1 MRILT
6 LPSFDKHVEELH
18 ALARRAS
25 SALASAGIRHRI
37 VGGFAVF
44 IHVENRDPIAARLTR
59 DVDMAVPRS
68 ELARIAEA
76 ARTVGFELRH
86 VAGVDLLVDRANPS
100 ARKAVHLVFFD
111 EKVRPEYPEPVPAM
125 EQAVLAQ
132 HGLAIATVRDLVWMK
147 LTSFRDK
154 DRVHIRDLDGVGLV
168 TPEIEASLSPV
179 LRERLA
185 HIRATE

>member
-1 MRILT
+1 M
-6 LPSFDKHVEELH
+6 PSFDKHVEELH

-37 VGGFAVF
+37 VGGLAVF

-59 DVDMAVPRS
+59 DVDMAGPRS

-76 ARTVGFELRH
+76 ARTVEFELRH

-111 EKVRPEYPEPVPAM
+111 EKCVPNTRNLCRRWSKPSWRSMDWPLRPSGT
-125 EQAVLAQ
+125 LC
-132 HGLAIATVRDLVWMK
+132 G
-147 LTSFRDK
+147 
-154 DRVHIRDLDGVGLV
+154 
-168 TPEIEASLSPV
+168 
-179 LRERLA
+179 
-185 HIRATE
+185 